1 MAGTLTF
8 EIMILGNTATALS
21 TWVFTAFIYP
31 VERTVIAV
39 FATALGVSLLPVLKA
54 ANLIPDSDSGDA
66 EKSP

>member
-8 EIMILGNTATALS
+8 EIMIPGNTATALS
-21 TWVFTAFIYP
+21 TWIFTAFIYP
-31 VERTVIAV
+31 VERTVMAV

-54 ANLIPDSDSGDA
+54 VNIIPDSGRGDA